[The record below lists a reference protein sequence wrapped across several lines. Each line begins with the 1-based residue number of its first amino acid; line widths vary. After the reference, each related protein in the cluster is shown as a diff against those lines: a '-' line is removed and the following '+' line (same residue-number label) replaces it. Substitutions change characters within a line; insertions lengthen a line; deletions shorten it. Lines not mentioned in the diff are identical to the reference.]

1 MLPTAARVNDRQENA
16 NHGQQISGVSGND
29 VAECW

>member
-1 MLPTAARVNDRQENA
+1 MLPTADRANGRRENA
-16 NHGQQISGVSGND
+16 YHGQQISGVSGND